1 VSGPARVARS
11 GGSIAI
17 ASGVSASAGK
27 TISRGRR
34 RWQDLEGELA
44 IGRRSGVSRRS
55 RPPGPLRRRDFFLV
69 YVAATIS
76 VVGDRFA
83 FVALPFA
90 VLASSGSL
98 GDVGL
103 VVAAETASRGLF
115 LLVGGVMADRLR
127 RSRVMVAADV
137 VRAGCQAAL
146 AALIL
151 AGHASLP
158 ALLALQA
165 AHGAASAFFDPA
177 STGLVAEVVP
187 PAELQAA
194 NAQLS
199 ISRGMATILGPVLAG
214 FLIVAFSPGVALAI
228 DAASFVVSA
237 CFLVFVPGRAP
248 ARGDGAEE
256 RGMLAD
262 LGAGFAELRAR
273 PWLIMIMIASGT
285 ALMAIL
291 GTLFVLGPAVASVS
305 LGGADS
311 WGLVVGAFGLG
322 SVAGGIVA
330 LRVPARHQLR
340 AIFSVALITVPGI
353 LLLAVPAPIAVLAV
367 AMLAS
372 GIAMSYAGTVYEVVL
387 QQWVP
392 PEILARLASYDWLVT
407 TVLGSFGLALAGW
420 CAELVGVRS
429 TLIGAA
435 AIVTVATVVPL
446 ASRTVRR
453 ADAEHARAGPG
464 RFPDSF
470 EEPVLSLPEPP
481 HRLEAVVLLPD
492 PPDEDLWVLPA
503 PPAVRARP
511 D

>member
-1 VSGPARVARS
+1 VSGGA
-11 GGSIAI
+11 
-17 ASGVSASAGK
+17 
-27 TISRGRR
+27 
-34 RWQDLEGELA
+34 
-44 IGRRSGVSRRS
+44 
-55 RPPGPLRRRDFFLV
+55 RPPRPLRRRDFFLV

-90 VLASSGSL
+90 VLAATGSL
-98 GDVGL
+98 GEVGI

-137 VRAGCQAAL
+137 VRAVCQGAL
-146 AALIL
+146 AALVL
-151 AGHASLP
+151 TGHTSLP
-158 ALLALQA
+158 ALVGLQVV
-165 AHGAASAFFDPA
+165 HGAASAFFDPA

-187 PAELQAA
+187 SEELQAA

-199 ISRGMATILGPVLAG
+199 ISRGLATILGPVLAG
-214 FLIVAFSPGVALAI
+214 FLIVVFNPGIALAV
-228 DAASFVVSA
+228 DAASFVISA
-237 CFLVFVPGRAP
+237 GFLVLVPGRAP
-248 ARGDGAEE
+248 ARDADAEE
-256 RGMLAD
+256 QGMLAD

-273 PWLIMIMIASGT
+273 PWLILIMTASGI

-291 GTLFVLGPAVASVS
+291 GTLFVLGPAVADAS

-353 LLLAVPAPIAVLAV
+353 LLLAVPAPIPVLGA
-367 AMLAS
+367 AMLAA

-387 QQWVP
+387 QQWIP
-392 PEILARLASYDWLVT
+392 PAILARLASYDWLVT
-407 TVLGSFGLALAGW
+407 TVLSSLGLVFAGL
-420 CAELVGVRS
+420 CAEWVGVRP

-435 AIVTVATVVPL
+435 VIVTVATALPL

-453 ADAEHARAGPG
+453 ADAEHARAPAGQVATAL
-464 RFPDSF
+464 D
-470 EEPVLSLPEPP
+470 EPVLTLPEPP
-481 HRLEAVVLLPD
+481 HLEAVVLLPD
-492 PPDEDLWVLPA
+492 PPDEDLWA
-503 PPAVRARP
+503 PPVPPVVARP

>member
-1 VSGPARVARS
+1 
-11 GGSIAI
+11 
-17 ASGVSASAGK
+17 
-27 TISRGRR
+27 
-34 RWQDLEGELA
+34 
-44 IGRRSGVSRRS
+44 
-55 RPPGPLRRRDFFLV
+55 V

-90 VLASSGSL
+90 VLAATGSL
-98 GDVGL
+98 GEVGL

-146 AALIL
+146 AALVL
-151 AGHASLP
+151 TGHASLP

-165 AHGAASAFFDPA
+165 VHGAASAFFDPA

-187 PAELQAA
+187 AAELQAA

-199 ISRGMATILGPVLAG
+199 IGRGLATILGPVLAG
-214 FLIVAFSPGVALAI
+214 FLVVVFSPGIALAV

-237 CFLVFVPGRAP
+237 GFLLFVPGRAP
-248 ARGDGAEE
+248 AREADAEE

-262 LGAGFAELRAR
+262 LGDGFAELRAR
-273 PWLIMIMIASGT
+273 PWLIMIMTASGI

-291 GTLFVLGPAVASVS
+291 GTLFVLGPAVASAK

-330 LRVPARHQLR
+330 LRVPARRQLR
-340 AIFSVALITVPGI
+340 AIFSVALLTVPGI
-353 LLLAVPAPIAVLAV
+353 LLLAVPAPIPVLAA

-387 QQWVP
+387 QQWIP

-407 TVLGSFGLALAGW
+407 TVLSSLGLALAGW
-420 CAELVGVRS
+420 CAEWVGVRP

-435 AIVTVATVVPL
+435 AIVTIAAALPL
-446 ASRTVRR
+446 ASRVVRR
-453 ADAEHARAGPG
+453 VDAEHARAARPSI
-464 RFPDSF
+464 PDAAD
-470 EEPVLSLPEPP
+470 EPVLSLPEPP
-481 HRLEAVVLLPD
+481 YRPEAVVLLPD
-492 PPDEDLWVLPA
+492 PPDLDGDLWRLPA
-503 PPAVRARP
+503 PPEVGARP